1 MDDDHDDLDRMLRA
15 AAPRTPVADRAEPAQ
30 LDAMIAAARGERG
43 GRLTRMPRVA
53 VAGVVAG
60 ALVLGGGAAAAASVA
75 LSAYI
80 PNPVL
85 VQTYELPS
93 GAMCTLTM
101 GRMIGGS
108 AEIRDAAREV
118 FAGID
123 VPSDAEIQWGID
135 AQRAEQDRYAVA
147 EDGTRT
153 PAYYGTPGYKSADEG
168 TRRPSIGRST
178 TSWIAGSRSAGSRSA
193 RPCRSRWPR
202 SPTARGRSGDR
213 CRRAGD
219 GGPARA
225 RARRAAAPRAPGGG
239 G

>member
-30 LDAMIAAARGERG
+30 LDAMIAATRGERG
-43 GRLTRMPRVA
+43 GRITRMPRVA

-60 ALVLGGGAAAAASVA
+60 ALVLGGGAAAAASGV

-118 FAGID
+118 FAGIA
-123 VPSDAEIQWGID
+123 VPSDAEIQRGID
-135 AQRAEQDRYAVA
+135 AQRAEQDRYSVA

-153 PAYYGTPGYKSADEG
+153 PAYYGTPGYKSADEEY
-168 TRRPSIGRST
+168 ST
-178 TSWIAGSRSAGSRSA
+178 AVDRTIYDELD
-193 RPCRSRWPR
+193 
-202 SPTARGRSGDR
+202 RGLAQRGISLDT
-213 CRRAGD
+213 
-219 GGPARA
+219 PVPFSV
-225 RARRAAAPRAPGGG
+225 AAVADCPGAQW
-239 G
+239 